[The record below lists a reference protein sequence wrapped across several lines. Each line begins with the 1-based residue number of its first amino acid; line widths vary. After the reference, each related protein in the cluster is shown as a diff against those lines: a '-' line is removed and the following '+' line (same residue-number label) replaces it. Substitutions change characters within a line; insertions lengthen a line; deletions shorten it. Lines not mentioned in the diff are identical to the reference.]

1 MSLLLQAK
9 TVSHHAG
16 DRPLFDNL
24 TLAISAGERIGLVGF
39 NGSGKS
45 TLLSILNGSLEPEA
59 GEIVRKR
66 DLRVALVEQFLPP
79 RVSTLSLRA
88 AVAEQVP
95 AEEPWRAE
103 VLLSELGFPAT
114 QFELQVARLSG
125 GQLNRLMFARALVG
139 EPELLLLDEPTNH
152 LDLAT
157 LLTFESRLGQFAGAC
172 VVVSHD
178 RTFLDAVTTTTAIL
192 RDRRLYR
199 FACSYSEAARA
210 LQAMD
215 EANSKARAAQE
226 RKIDALR
233 ASAKRLATWGKV
245 YDNEDLARRAKSM
258 EKRVSRLESVKTFVT
273 DGSPLD
279 LDLSLGDTQAK
290 QAVRVEHLQ
299 VDVAGRVL
307 FNIDELLIR
316 PGERVALLGHNG
328 VGKTTFIRSLV
339 RQFHASTADS
349 QIRFSPQITLGY
361 YDQELAEVSGGESM
375 LMFIRNRAQLD
386 EQQIRRRLIRA
397 GFAYQTHDHR
407 VSSMSGGERA
417 RLLFVVHAI
426 LRPNFL
432 IMDEPTNHIDIEG
445 KEQLEQALLSSDA
458 ALLITSHDR
467 RFIETIAQRYLWI
480 TDGQLVEITGPAEFY
495 RAECAELE
503 FAGADDHLQ
512 TSADRSVEG
521 EQEVLEKI
529 VAVEEKLAADLL
541 RKSRFQKP
549 KLQAQWRF
557 ELEQLYR
564 LLEATDAGS
573 QG

>member
-1 MSLLLQAK
+1 MSVLLQAK
-9 TVSHHAG
+9 TVSHYAG

-45 TLLSILNGSLEPEA
+45 TLLSILNGTLEPEE

-66 DLRVALVEQFLPP
+66 DLRISLVEQFLPQ
-79 RVSTLSLRA
+79 RINALSLVT
-88 AVAEQVP
+88 AVAEQ
-95 AEEPWRAE
+95 ALDKETWRAE
-103 VLLSELGFPAT
+103 VLLSELGFTDT
-114 QFELQVARLSG
+114 QFKLQVARLSG
-125 GQLNRLMFARALVG
+125 GQLNRLLFARALVG

-157 LLTFESRLGQFAGAC
+157 LLVFETRLQQFSGAC
-172 VVVSHD
+172 VLVSHD
-178 RTFLDAVTTTTAIL
+178 RAFLDAVTTTTAIL
-192 RDRRLYR
+192 RDRQLYR
-199 FACSYSEAARA
+199 FSRSYSEAAAA

-215 EANSKARAAQE
+215 EANAKTRAAQE
-226 RKIDALR
+226 KKIDALR

-258 EKRVSRLESVKTFVT
+258 EKRVSRLESAKTFVT

-279 LDLSLGDTQAK
+279 LELSLGDTKAK
-290 QAVRVEHLQ
+290 QALSVARLAVE
-299 VDVAGRVL
+299 VAGSVL

-316 PGERVALLGHNG
+316 PGERVALVGHNG
-328 VGKTTFIRSLV
+328 VGKTTFITALV
-339 RQFHASTADS
+339 HRFHTPTSNAE
-349 QIRFSPQITLGY
+349 IRFSPQITLGY

-375 LMFIRNRAQLD
+375 LMFVRNRVQLD
-386 EQQIRRRLIRA
+386 EQQIRQRLIHA
-397 GFAYQTHDHR
+397 GFSYQTHDLR
-407 VSSMSGGERA
+407 VANMSGGERA

-426 LRPNFL
+426 RRPNFL

-445 KEQLEQALLSSDA
+445 KEQLERALLSSDA

-467 RFIETIAQRYLWI
+467 RFLETIAQRYLWI
-480 TDGQLVEITGPAEFY
+480 TDGRLVELTGLTEFY
-495 RAECAELE
+495 ESTRAELE
-503 FAGADDHLQ
+503 LSRAGNDAP
-512 TSADRSVEG
+512 TSADAAVED

-549 KLQAQWRF
+549 RLQAQWRL

-564 LLEATDAGS
+564 LLG
-573 QG
+573 

>member
-1 MSLLLQAK
+1 MSVLLQAK
-9 TVSHHAG
+9 TVSHYAG

-45 TLLSILNGSLEPEA
+45 TLLSILNGTLEPEE

-66 DLRVALVEQFLPP
+66 DLRISLVEQFLPQ
-79 RVSTLSLRA
+79 RINALSLVT
-88 AVAEQVP
+88 AVAEQ
-95 AEEPWRAE
+95 ALDKETWRAE
-103 VLLSELGFPAT
+103 VLLSELGFTDT
-114 QFELQVARLSG
+114 QFKLQVASLSG
-125 GQLNRLMFARALVG
+125 GQLNRLLFARALVG

-157 LLTFESRLGQFAGAC
+157 LLVFETRLQQFSGAC
-172 VVVSHD
+172 VLVSHD
-178 RTFLDAVTTTTAIL
+178 RAFLDAVTTTTAIL
-192 RDRRLYR
+192 RDRQLYR
-199 FACSYSEAARA
+199 FSRSYSEAAAA

-215 EANSKARAAQE
+215 EANAKTRAAQE
-226 RKIDALR
+226 KKIDALR

-258 EKRVSRLESVKTFVT
+258 EKRVSRLESAKMFVT

-279 LDLSLGDTQAK
+279 LELSLGDTKAK
-290 QAVRVEHLQ
+290 QALSVARLAVE
-299 VDVAGRVL
+299 VAGNVL

-316 PGERVALLGHNG
+316 PGERVALVGHNG
-328 VGKTTFIRSLV
+328 VGKTTFITALV
-339 RQFHASTADS
+339 RRFQTPTANAE
-349 QIRFSPQITLGY
+349 IRFSPQITLGY

-375 LMFIRNRAQLD
+375 LMFVRNRVQLD
-386 EQQIRRRLIRA
+386 EQQIRQRLIQA
-397 GFAYQTHDHR
+397 GFSYETHDLR
-407 VSSMSGGERA
+407 VSDMSGGERA

-426 LRPNFL
+426 RRPNFL

-445 KEQLEQALLSSDA
+445 KEQLERALLSSDA

-467 RFIETIAQRYLWI
+467 RFLETIAQRYLWI
-480 TDGQLVEITGPAEFY
+480 TDGRLVEITRLTEFY
-495 RAECAELE
+495 ESTRAELE
-503 FAGADDHLQ
+503 LSRAGNDLP
-512 TSADRSVEG
+512 TSPDATVED

-549 KLQAQWRF
+549 RLQAQWRL

-564 LLEATDAGS
+564 LLG
-573 QG
+573 